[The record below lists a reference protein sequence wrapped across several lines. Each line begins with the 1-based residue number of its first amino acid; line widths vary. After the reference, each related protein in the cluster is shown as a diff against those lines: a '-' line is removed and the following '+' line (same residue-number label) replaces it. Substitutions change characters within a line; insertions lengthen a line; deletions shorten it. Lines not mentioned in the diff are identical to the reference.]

1 MKLADCVVLVTGGSS
16 GLGAAVSLMAWEAGA
31 RVLIADR
38 AAPRDDNPLR
48 LRDPQ
53 GERWLWQATD
63 VSDEAQASA
72 AVNQALTRFG
82 RLDVLV
88 NAAGVAAVE
97 KLHGRDGPHQL
108 ASFQKV
114 IQVNLLGSFNMMR
127 LAAAAMLAS
136 PARPGSNEVDS
147 RGVIVNTASIA
158 AFDGQ
163 MGQVAYAASK
173 GGVVAMTLPA
183 ARDLARDRIRVMTVA
198 PGVFHTPMMATL
210 PAFTSASSTTP
221 RTPPRPTAPS
231 PPPSA
236 PSPMRQPSPFSSTT
250 CPDGRS
256 RTSMSPQPN
265 ASPMI
270 KKMSSGPKRHPGT

>member
-72 AVNQALTRFG
+72 AVNQAFTRFG

-97 KLHGRDGPHQL
+97 KVHGRDGPHQL

-183 ARDLARDRIRVMTVA
+183 ARDLAPHNAWFHLDVTTELRVLGRLDEAEAGCRQEGKGGVHHAIPLSEAKA
-198 PGVFHTPMMATL
+198 PTL
-210 PAFTSASSTTP
+210 PSPARGEGLSAV
-221 RTPPRPTAPS
+221 PS
-231 PPPSA
+231 
-236 PSPMRQPSPFSSTT
+236 
-250 CPDGRS
+250 
-256 RTSMSPQPN
+256 
-265 ASPMI
+265 
-270 KKMSSGPKRHPGT
+270 